1 MKILVEATTCIQCA
15 RCIKVCPSEV
25 FISSQGDT
33 PRTQNIDFCIK
44 CGHCVAICPTDSI
57 IHESFPLEK
66 VHRFDKK
73 DLPTSEQLMLLLK
86 ARRSGRV
93 FTKDPVPEYF
103 IDQIIEAAHR
113 APTAS
118 NSQKVYFKVIADPDQ
133 LKMISDFTVQTFKKL
148 ARILNFP
155 LIKPFVKIL
164 APDMVKYIPSFYEME
179 KEYKAGKDMIL
190 RGATAV
196 IFIYTPKHQ
205 FYGSADANLAYQNG
219 SLMAETLGVS
229 QFYTGF
235 ILTAL
240 ARDKKG
246 VLAKSLG
253 IKGVVHS
260 GMALGVPP
268 FHFSKYIDRK
278 EVIR

>member
-1 MKILVEATTCIQCA
+1 MKLLIEATTCIQCD
-15 RCIKVCPSEV
+15 RCVKVCPSEV
-25 FISSQGDT
+25 FVSSQGGT
-33 PRTQNIDFCIK
+33 PRTQNIEFCIQ

-57 IHESFPLEK
+57 IHESFPQEK

-73 DLPTSEQLMLLLK
+73 DLPSSEQLMLLLK
-86 ARRSGRV
+86 TRRSGRV
-93 FTKDPVPEYF
+93 FTKDPIPEYF
-103 IDQIIEAAHR
+103 IDQIVEAAHR

-118 NSQKVYFKVIADPDQ
+118 NSQKVYFKVITDPAQ

-148 ARILNFP
+148 ASILNFP

-164 APDMVKYIPSFYEME
+164 APDLVKYIPSFYEME

-196 IFIYTPKHQ
+196 IFIFTPKNQ
-205 FYGSADANLAYQNG
+205 FYGSADCNLAYQNG

-235 ILTAL
+235 VLTAL

-246 VLAKSLG
+246 VLTKSLG
-253 IKGVVHS
+253 IKGVIHA

>member
-1 MKILVEATTCIQCA
+1 MKILVEASTCIQCY
-15 RCIKVCPSEV
+15 RCVKVCPSEV
-25 FISSQGDT
+25 FVSSQDGA
-33 PRTQNIDFCIK
+33 PRTQNIAFCIQ

-57 IHESFPLEK
+57 IHESFPQER

-93 FTKDPVPEYF
+93 FTKDPIPEYL
-103 IDQIIEAAHR
+103 IDQIVEAAHR

-118 NSQKVYFKVIADPDQ
+118 NSQKVYFKVITDPAQ
-133 LKMISDFTVQTFKKL
+133 LLMISDFTVQTFKKL
-148 ARILNFP
+148 ARFLNFP
-155 LIKPFVKIL
+155 LIKPFLKIL
-164 APDMVKYIPSFYEME
+164 APDLVKYIPAFYEME

-196 IFIYTPKHQ
+196 IFIYSPKNQ
-205 FYGSADANLAYQNG
+205 FYGSADCNLAYQNG
-219 SLMAETLGVS
+219 SLMAEILGVS

-235 ILTAL
+235 LLTAL

-246 VLAKSLG
+246 ILSKSLG
-253 IKGVVHS
+253 IKGVVHA

-278 EVIR
+278 QVIR

>member
-1 MKILVEATTCIQCA
+1 MRIEIEGATCIECE
-15 RCIKVCPSEV
+15 RCVRVCPSEI
-25 FISSQGDT
+25 FINSSSKI
-33 PRTQNIDFCIK
+33 PNVQNIDLCIK

-57 IHESFPLEK
+57 FHEIFPPDK
-66 VHRFDKK
+66 VHPFDKK
-73 DLPTSEQLMLLLK
+73 ELPTSEQLMKLFK

-93 FTKDPVPEYF
+93 FTKDPVPEYL
-103 IDQIIEAAHR
+103 IDQIVEAAHR

-118 NSQKVYFKVIADPDQ
+118 NSQKVYFKVITDPDQ
-133 LKMISDFTVQTFKKL
+133 LLMISDFTVQTFKKL
-148 ARILNFP
+148 ARFLNFP
-155 LIKPFVKIL
+155 LIKPFLKIL
-164 APDMVKYIPSFYEME
+164 APDLVKYIPAFYEME

-196 IFIYTPKHQ
+196 IFIYSPKNQ
-205 FYGSADANLAYQNG
+205 FYGSADCNLAYQNG
-219 SLMAETLGVS
+219 SLMAETLGIA

-235 ILTAL
+235 VLTAL
-240 ARDKKG
+240 ERDNRG
-246 VLAKSLG
+246 ILYKSLG
-253 IKGVVHS
+253 IKGVVHA